1 MRGQHQ
7 VMWLPS
13 DPSLNR
19 REELRVKE
27 DLGQRDRSPRYGRA
41 RHQGA
46 LLTGRN
52 A

>member
-13 DPSLNR
+13 DPPLNR

-27 DLGQRDRSPRYGRA
+27 DLGKRDRSPRDVRA
-41 RHQGA
+41 RLQGE

-52 A
+52 G